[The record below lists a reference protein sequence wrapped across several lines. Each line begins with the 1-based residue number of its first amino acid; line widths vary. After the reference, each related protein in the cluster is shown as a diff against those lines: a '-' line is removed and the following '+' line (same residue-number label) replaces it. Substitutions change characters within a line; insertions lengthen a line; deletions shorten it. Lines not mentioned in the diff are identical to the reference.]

1 MAYLPRLRSADN
13 LVPDDTNNEQDIFVV
28 SLDVL
33 FDDIFA
39 DGFEP

>member
-1 MAYLPRLRSADN
+1 M
-13 LVPDDTNNEQDIFVV
+13 PDDTNNQQDIFVV